1 MATKRDAT
9 EALRA
14 NALWASDS
22 PDDWRAALDAY
33 AQRRDALNHEKLTR
47 LDPWFFDRLTV
58 DVRAREPPCM
68 TAEELVNMVDWKMSR
83 GKVRPNLL
91 NYAKAHSEAT
101 VKDATRDAIA
111 RLRSASRTEDIPKA
125 LEPVVKLKGVGPAT
139 ASAVLACADDSVP
152 FMCDDLI
159 AVALGNLPSSVRY
172 SESSFVELCDVARRK
187 GRKVGLTASEV
198 ERAIFSAA
206 CLDKKPKAGTAGG
219 AKKRKR

>member
-1 MATKRDAT
+1 MTTKRDAT

-14 NALWASDS
+14 SALWASDS

-33 AQRRDALNHEKLTR
+33 AQRRDALNHEKLTK
-47 LDPWFFDRLTV
+47 LDPWFFEQLTI

-91 NYAKAHSEAT
+91 NYAKAHSEST

-172 SESSFVELCDVARRK
+172 SESSFVELCDAARRK
-187 GRKVGLTASEV
+187 G
-198 ERAIFSAA
+198 
-206 CLDKKPKAGTAGG
+206 
-219 AKKRKR
+219 